1 MSLFVIVTSVFGGQ
15 NFWVWGKCVI
25 TLLYYCHHRF
35 CDSFCS
41 HCYNFARHVLNQ
53 VAKVHELQRMGR
65 SVAMVGDG
73 VNDSPALAAADLG
86 IAIGAGERRDITQR
100 SLSIRSD

>member
-1 MSLFVIVTSVFGGQ
+1 M
-15 NFWVWGKCVI
+15 
-25 TLLYYCHHRF
+25 
-35 CDSFCS
+35 
-41 HCYNFARHVLNQ
+41 
-53 VAKVHELQRMGR
+53 AKVHELQRMGR